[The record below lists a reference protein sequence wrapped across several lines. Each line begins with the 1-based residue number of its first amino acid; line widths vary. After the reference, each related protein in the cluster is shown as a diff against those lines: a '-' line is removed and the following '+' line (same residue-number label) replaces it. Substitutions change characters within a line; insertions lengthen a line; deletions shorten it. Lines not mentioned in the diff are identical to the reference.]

1 MATQRRSCTATR
13 ISVALALWVAVA
25 GEANRWSQLSPS
37 GTAPAVRSSHTSVW
51 SDVADGMYVFGGYLV
66 GRGNFLND
74 LHFFDRQARSGHTSV
89 WSDVADGM
97 YVFGG
102 WDGSKYVNDLHF
114 FDRQANR
121 WSQLSPSG
129 MAPRARN
136 SHTSVWCDV
145 ADGMYVFGGYD
156 SNLLNINDLHFF
168 DRQANRWSQLSPSGT
183 APAARKGHTSV
194 WSDVA
199 DGMYVFGG
207 VGRNFLND
215 LHFFDRQANRWS
227 QLSPSGTAP
236 AARGWHTSVWS
247 DVADGMYVFG
257 GWDGGKPLNDLHFYD
272 RQTTIP
278 KTTAAAATTATTS
291 QTSLTTT
298 PIVTQT
304 QESCQLITCKLG
316 YIRRNASSGSI
327 AAETTCC
334 EESCHL
340 FACPPRYTH
349 KSTSLMIVGK
359 ISACCEKSCA
369 LFICEGTKK
378 ISFSSTIPG
387 TSSNCC
393 ESTTLSPVESGDQ
406 DESWLIWIGVVAAV
420 VGALGLALVM
430 LWRWQSRKKD
440 GYLPSNGLEASQ
452 RSEGSMSSFPAI
464 VPVVPTPE
472 VGPSHVK
479 PLLFAWDAR
488 MTAEWPRGKVLRLV
502 VKEDSFD
509 ANGHQYQFHGDREF
523 VWGDGTIQT
532 LESVDRN
539 VASWSTNHER
549 SEWCRFRW
557 ICTPQVVPGHD
568 MTLTETDSEQKEYRC
583 HSCRCGFSERH
594 WHSAEYQVHLCPN
607 CAELPPEVPT
617 LGVAARYLVD
627 FFPDLAR
634 SASGKENPNFYEIC
648 PTVAHGNNGLGF
660 QKTCPR
666 DGKPHCSIVDA
677 LNETCTGR
685 VTHFVSWCWSYR
697 LMDFVSAVNGWVR
710 KSGVDGEDVFLW
722 ICFFCNNQYRI
733 LQEAT
738 QTGADELKSV
748 FESHLVEA
756 GHMLVLLDT
765 IEQPAYAKRA
775 WCIFESY
782 VCIEQQLPMTIIL
795 PSSAESFFK
804 ETVESGGIGVLRN
817 AVNSLDVRDA
827 KASAPADE
835 DLIKRLILTTIGFDR
850 VNAAVKLRL
859 RQQLINL
866 FDQLLNPSPR

>member
-1 MATQRRSCTATR
+1 
-13 ISVALALWVAVA
+13 
-25 GEANRWSQLSPS
+25 
-37 GTAPAVRSSHTSVW
+37 
-51 SDVADGMYVFGGYLV
+51 
-66 GRGNFLND
+66 
-74 LHFFDRQARSGHTSV
+74 
-89 WSDVADGM
+89 
-97 YVFGG
+97 
-102 WDGSKYVNDLHF
+102 
-114 FDRQANR
+114 
-121 WSQLSPSG
+121 
-129 MAPRARN
+129 
-136 SHTSVWCDV
+136 
-145 ADGMYVFGGYD
+145 
-156 SNLLNINDLHFF
+156 
-168 DRQANRWSQLSPSGT
+168 
-183 APAARKGHTSV
+183 
-194 WSDVA
+194 
-199 DGMYVFGG
+199 
-207 VGRNFLND
+207 
-215 LHFFDRQANRWS
+215 
-227 QLSPSGTAP
+227 
-236 AARGWHTSVWS
+236 
-247 DVADGMYVFG
+247 
-257 GWDGGKPLNDLHFYD
+257 
-272 RQTTIP
+272 
-278 KTTAAAATTATTS
+278 
-291 QTSLTTT
+291 
-298 PIVTQT
+298 
-304 QESCQLITCKLG
+304 
-316 YIRRNASSGSI
+316 
-327 AAETTCC
+327 
-334 EESCHL
+334 
-340 FACPPRYTH
+340 
-349 KSTSLMIVGK
+349 MIVGK

-369 LFICEGTKK
+369 LFVCEGTKK

-393 ESTTLSPVESGDQ
+393 ESTTTLAPAFLSPHYFDHQNLPNQLDETLSSSSTSAALSPAASVTSGDE

-420 VGALGLALVM
+420 VGALALALVM
-430 LWRWQSRKKD
+430 LWRCQSRKKD
-440 GYLPSNGLEASQ
+440 GYLASTGLESSQ

-464 VPVVPTPE
+464 VPVVPIPE
-472 VGPSHVK
+472 VGPVQK

-523 VWGDGTIQT
+523 AWEDGTIQT
-532 LESVDRN
+532 LESVGRN

-594 WHSAEYQVHLCPN
+594 WHSAEHQVHLCPN

-697 LMDFVSAVNGWVR
+697 LKDFVSAVNGWVR

-733 LQEAT
+733 LQEAS

-748 FESHLVEA
+748 FEAHLVEA

-835 DLIKRLILTTIGFDR
+835 DLIKRLILNTIGFDR

>member
-1 MATQRRSCTATR
+1 
-13 ISVALALWVAVA
+13 
-25 GEANRWSQLSPS
+25 
-37 GTAPAVRSSHTSVW
+37 
-51 SDVADGMYVFGGYLV
+51 MYVFGGY
-66 GRGNFLND
+66 GGGYFND
-74 LHFFDRQARSGHTSV
+74 F
-89 WSDVADGM
+89 
-97 YVFGG
+97 
-102 WDGSKYVNDLHF
+102 HF

-121 WSQLSPSG
+121 WSQLSARGTAPSQRYG
-129 MAPRARN
+129 H
-136 SHTSVWCDV
+136 SSVWSDV
-145 ADGMYVFGGYD
+145 ADGMYIFGGWD
-156 SNLLNINDLHFF
+156 ASNWLNDFHFY
-168 DRQANRWSQLSPSGT
+168 DRQANRWSQLSPSGA
-183 APAARKGHTSV
+183 APAARDSHTSV
-194 WSDVA
+194 WCVAA

-207 VGRNFLND
+207 YN
-215 LHFFDRQANRWS
+215 
-227 QLSPSGTAP
+227 
-236 AARGWHTSVWS
+236 
-247 DVADGMYVFG
+247 
-257 GWDGGKPLNDLHFYD
+257 GKKFNDLHFYD
-272 RQTTIP
+272 RQ
-278 KTTAAAATTATTS
+278 
-291 QTSLTTT
+291 
-298 PIVTQT
+298 
-304 QESCQLITCKLG
+304 ESCQLVTCKLG
-316 YIRRNASSGSI
+316 YIRRNASSGST
-327 AAETTCC
+327 AVETTCC

-340 FACPPRYTH
+340 FTCPPRYTH

-378 ISFSSTIPG
+378 ISFSSTIAG

-393 ESTTLSPVESGDQ
+393 ESTTITTTLAPAFLSPHYFDQENLPNLLDETEPSSSSTSTELTAVASGDQ

-420 VGALGLALVM
+420 VGALALALVT
-430 LWRWQSRKKD
+430 LWHYQSRKKN
-440 GYLPSNGLEASQ
+440 GNLPSTGLESSQ

-472 VGPSHVK
+472 VGPSHVN

-523 VWGDGTIQT
+523 AWQDGTIQT

-568 MTLTETDSEQKEYRC
+568 MTLTETEYRC
-583 HSCRCGFSERH
+583 HSCRCGVSGKH
-594 WHSAEYQVHLCPN
+594 WHSAEHQVHLCPN

-648 PTVAHGNNGLGF
+648 PTVAHGKNGLGF

-697 LMDFVSAVNGWVR
+697 LTDFVSAVNGWVR

-733 LQEAT
+733 LQEAS

-748 FESHLVEA
+748 FEAHLVEA

-835 DLIKRLILTTIGFDR
+835 DLIKRLILNTIGFDR

-859 RQQLINL
+859 RRQLMNL